1 VVPEHTQWCRE
12 VADHGGA
19 VDVVNLAE
27 VDHIGA
33 AIAGG
38 R

>member
-1 VVPEHTQWCRE
+1 VVREHTQWCRE
-12 VADHGGA
+12 PVVAHGA
-19 VDVVNLAE
+19 VVVVSLGA